1 MNAGNS
7 QGIADGTFI
16 LEENDVLRL
25 QSSNADHFS
34 GTVAILEMNREDR

>member
-1 MNAGNS
+1 L
-7 QGIADGTFI
+7 I

-25 QSSNADHFS
+25 QAQDVDHFS